1 MTSSPCRTGAP
12 AAKAAPPA
20 SWLRRVRAFAPW
32 WLGGRDVG
40 ERLKRRAH
48 CRDVLRRLNEA
59 RRQHDEAVRQAIVA
73 IHESPDSL
81 YAQRAAEL
89 AQSLAELRGRK
100 VSLLEESLM
109 MAGMVDRLLRPT
121 ATTVPLPGA
130 ARKVS
135 A

>member
-1 MTSSPCRTGAP
+1 
-12 AAKAAPPA
+12 
-20 SWLRRVRAFAPW
+20 
-32 WLGGRDVG
+32 VG
-40 ERLKRRAH
+40 DRLKRRAH
-48 CRDVLRRLNEA
+48 RRDVLRRLIEA
-59 RRQHDEAVRQAIVA
+59 RRQHDEAVQQALVA
-73 IHESPDSL
+73 IYESPDSL
-81 YAQRAAEL
+81 DAQFAAEL

-130 ARKVS
+130 ACKVS